1 MLPFRAVAEIPPELI
16 AKERELLA
24 RLLVSVASAPS
35 GPPDPPR
42 APPRKLRGLRKI
54 SETVERTAVSAGCF
68 GEAIQWRLK
77 PGRKPG

>member
-16 AKERELLA
+16 AQERELLA
-24 RLLVSVASAPS
+24 RLLVSAASPQAE
-35 GPPDPPR
+35 
-42 APPRKLRGLRKI
+42 APPRKLRGLRKV

-77 PGRKPG
+77 KRP

>member
-1 MLPFRAVAEIPPELI
+1 MLTSSAVSEISPELI

-24 RLLVSVASAPS
+24 RLLASAAVVASS
-35 GPPDPPR
+35 GNPR
-42 APPRKLRGLRKI
+42 PRKLRGIRKV

-77 PGRKPG
+77 AR